1 MDRRLFLC
9 GAATALG
16 VSVIP
21 KLNKRNFNDIVPGC
35 SQLGSKKSKRNKKLV
50 KWAKSDLT
58 YCIYNRDDGEL
69 GPIQWDIE
77 FSKAFNSWERV
88 TNFKF
93 NRIHK
98 PDNADIVIVA
108 SGHPAESFGEVGKVL
123 AWAQMPTSARHK
135 SQLITKYDIAEKW
148 LDEAPGPLKEGE
160 ILPGYRGIHLE
171 AVACHEIGHII
182 GLHHLPYA
190 NALMYPTYS
199 PDIATPQDV
208 DIAYAKYLYKR

>member
-9 GAATALG
+9 GAASALG

-21 KLNKRNFNDIVPGC
+21 KLTKHNFKDALIGC
-35 SQLGSKKSKRNKKLV
+35 NQLDSREAKKKKLV
-50 KWAKSDLT
+50 RWAKSDLT

-69 GPIQWDIE
+69 GPIQWDLE
-77 FSKAFNSWERV
+77 FGKAFNSWEQV

-93 NRIHK
+93 NRVHK

-108 SGHPAESFGEVGKVL
+108 SSHPEEKFGKVGKVL
-123 AWAQMPTSARHK
+123 AWAQMPTSTRHN
-135 SQLITKYDIAEKW
+135 SQLITKYDVAEKW
-148 LDEAPGPLKEGE
+148 LDEAPGPLTEDEK
-160 ILPGYRGIHLE
+160 LPGYRGIHLE

-182 GLHHLPYA
+182 GLQHLPHE

-199 PDIATPQDV
+199 HDIATPQYM
-208 DIAYAKYLYKR
+208 DIEYAKYLYDR